1 MPGVPKFMAFTNNT
15 NVQVPSLNEVQSKML
30 LPLPPGSSR
39 NVVNVVSKRMSLWEE
54 DPFLAAIIECTKDLD
69 DDYKGNG
76 EIKKNFWTG
85 VNMSKSFLLSCKQ
98 SFDVKES
105 HTLMKPSSLGCID
118 IVPVRIPVPIQYFP
132 FAVRLDGVVV
142 MFSPDTSASH

>member
-1 MPGVPKFMAFTNNT
+1 MPGVPKFMASPMCASNT
-15 NVQVPSLNEVQSKML
+15 NVQVPSLDEVQSKML

-39 NVVNVVSKRMSLWEE
+39 NVVNAVSKRMSLWEE
-54 DPFLAAIIECTKDLD
+54 DPFLAAIIECTKDL

-105 HTLMKPSSLGCID
+105 HTLMKPSSLGSLLRQER
-118 IVPVRIPVPIQYFP
+118 P
-132 FAVRLDGVVV
+132 
-142 MFSPDTSASH
+142 